1 MTGENF
7 NPSKPSTG
15 SSDPADYDD
24 VADRYG
30 DEFINWAGLQLANLI
45 DPVAGERILDVG
57 AGRGAVTRP
66 LDRRGAEVWAIDLSE
81 RMVEYLREIVPP
93 ERVIRGDAGD
103 LPYADGEFDGVTAG
117 YLATIL
123 PHKME
128 GMLTE
133 WSRVLGPQG
142 RLAVSEPGPIH
153 EDWLWLHDVACQFFS
168 RPTAEEHNR
177 TISENLEELVRVA
190 ADVGLGLDAS
200 STIRRPKRFQTTA
213 AAEQFLM
220 QSGLEAA
227 VEHLESDDAQSFVG
241 QIRAGLDS
249 MFRRRGSIEVD
260 RCAKLFLFERYQ

>member
-1 MTGENF
+1 MTDKSC
-7 NPSKPSTG
+7 NPTMPGTG

-24 VADRYG
+24 VADQYG

-66 LDRRGAEVWAIDLSE
+66 LASRGTEVWTIDLSE

-103 LPYADGEFDGVTAG
+103 LPYADEEFDGVTAG

-123 PHKME
+123 PNKME

-133 WSRVLGPQG
+133 WSRVLNPQG

-177 TISENLEELVRVA
+177 TISKNLEALVRLA
-190 ADVGLGLDAS
+190 ADAGLGLEAS
-200 STIRRPKRFQTTA
+200 STIRRPKRVHTTA
-213 AAEQFLM
+213 AAEMFLM

-227 VEHLESDDAQSFVG
+227 VEQLESEDAQSFVG
-241 QIRAGLDS
+241 QVRAGLDT
-249 MFRRRGSIEVD
+249 MFRRRGLIEID
-260 RCAKLFLFERYQ
+260 RCANLFLFERHQ